1 MMSAT
6 DPNDTNFH
14 RDTLRDGSKVKII
27 IAGQA
32 PRQLELDERFDPSP
46 RSTSFDAYLKLE
58 HEGSECPDLDTFRGI
73 GRAVYHA
80 LKGIEAHLKTLG
92 TATKPI
98 YASLEPKFHVAPAAS
113 QTASGSTTGS
123 AQDVA
128 FTPHPLREAV
138 ESNHK
143 EMMSKLE
150 ECIVLLKSRQG

>member
-1 MMSAT
+1 MSAT

-58 HEGSECPDLDTFRGI
+58 HEGPECPDLDTFRGI

-92 TATKPI
+92 TVTKPI
-98 YASLEPKFHVAPAAS
+98 YASLEPTK
-113 QTASGSTTGS
+113 TSGSTTAS

-128 FTPHPLREAV
+128 LTPHPLREAV

-150 ECIVLLKSRQG
+150 ECIVLLKSR